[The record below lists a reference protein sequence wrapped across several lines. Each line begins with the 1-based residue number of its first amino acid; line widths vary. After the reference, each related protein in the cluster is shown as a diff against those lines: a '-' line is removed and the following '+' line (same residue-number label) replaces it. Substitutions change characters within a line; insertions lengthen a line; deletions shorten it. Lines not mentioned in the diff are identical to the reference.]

1 METSRVIV
9 VDDSRFMRKIITDII
24 EADAQFTVVGTAENG
39 KDALDLVDSVKP
51 DIVTL
56 DLEMPEMNGID
67 ALQAI
72 LMKHNIPIIM
82 LSGISESNTQDTI
95 RALQY
100 GAFDFIRKPT
110 SVGANANDIVSTGE
124 LLIEKMKIAALTKR
138 RKSIYKPIVN
148 PLKETKQML
157 SQKTIITEL
166 TNSTQVTKLSNPA
179 IDKVQAI
186 LKDVQQKKKKNEV
199 KDTKD
204 GISKLKKDV
213 LSKSNPVKQ
222 TQSLKSVV
230 ADKKVQPPDP
240 VLKEIGDTTI
250 SQIVAIGT
258 STGGPRA
265 LHEVISN
272 IPAGF
277 SAPIV
282 VVQHMPP
289 KFTHSLAQRLDHF
302 SNLNVVEA
310 TDQMELR
317 NGQVYI
323 APGGYHMKVMKKG
336 IHYVIA
342 LSTEPP
348 RHGHRPSVDVL
359 YESLASFKELERH
372 VVIMTGMGSDGA
384 QGMKALHENGVKST
398 IAESEQSCVVYGM
411 PRSAVELGIVEKVLP
426 LSQIAP
432 EIVRK
437 VMKRTLN

>member
-24 EADAQFTVVGTAENG
+24 EADAQFSVVGTAENG
-39 KDALDLVDSVKP
+39 KQALELIESTKP
-51 DIVTL
+51 DLVTL

-72 LMKHNIPIIM
+72 LKKYRIPIIM

-110 SVGANANDIVSTGE
+110 SVGAKANDIVSMGE
-124 LLIEKMKIAALTKR
+124 LLIEKMKIAVLTKR
-138 RKSIYKPIVN
+138 RRNIYQPVIDPIRESKRAQSPASIANQQRLTSKPLSDSKSNLAPRQE
-148 PLKETKQML
+148 KETEQLERNALLSAKNKQ
-157 SQKTIITEL
+157 Q
-166 TNSTQVTKLSNPA
+166 TN
-179 IDKVQAI
+179 QA
-186 LKDVQQKKKKNEV
+186 N
-199 KDTKD
+199 
-204 GISKLKKDV
+204 V
-213 LSKSNPVKQ
+213 LSK
-222 TQSLKSVV
+222 
-230 ADKKVQPPDP
+230 
-240 VLKEIGDTTI
+240 GDTKKKTNQSTFDTI
-250 SQIVAIGT
+250 SKSDKIENIDTKVTQIVAIGT

-272 IPAGF
+272 IPAGI

-302 SNLNVVEA
+302 SELTVVEA
-310 TDQMELR
+310 TDQMELK
-317 NGQVYI
+317 NGHVYI
-323 APGGYHMKVMKKG
+323 APGGYHMKINRKG
-336 IHYVIA
+336 STFTTV

-348 RHGHRPSVDVL
+348 KNGHRPSVDVL
-359 YESLASFKELERH
+359 FESLLQFHELERH
-372 VVIMTGMGSDGA
+372 IVIMTGMGSDGA
-384 QGMKALHENGVKST
+384 QGMKALYKQGVAST

-411 PRSAVELGIVEKVLP
+411 PRSAVELGVVDKVLP

-437 VMKRTLN
+437 VMKNTLN

>member
-24 EADAQFTVVGTAENG
+24 EADSQFTVVGTAENG
-39 KDALDLVDSVKP
+39 KEAISLIDSLKP

-67 ALQAI
+67 ALKII
-72 LMKHNIPIIM
+72 LKNHRIPIIM

-110 SVGANANDIVSTGE
+110 SVGLNANDIVSTGE
-124 LLIEKMKIAALTKR
+124 LLVEKMKIAVLTKR
-138 RKSIYKPIVN
+138 RKSFYQPVVDLVRETKKQALYDTKLIEKN
-148 PLKETKQML
+148 KETKQ
-157 SQKTIITEL
+157 I
-166 TNSTQVTKLSNPA
+166 LSNLAKKSETNIVINKNNIKDNTSRVNLTPIKETDFA
-179 IDKVQAI
+179 AKEKNIDKLTASESTKAPLGNNKSIKQI
-186 LKDVQQKKKKNEV
+186 N
-199 KDTKD
+199 DTK
-204 GISKLKKDV
+204 V
-213 LSKSNPVKQ
+213 
-222 TQSLKSVV
+222 T
-230 ADKKVQPPDP
+230 
-240 VLKEIGDTTI
+240 
-250 SQIVAIGT
+250 QIVAIGT

-272 IPAGF
+272 IPAGI
-277 SAPIV
+277 SAPVV

-289 KFTHSLAQRLDHF
+289 KFTLSLAQRLDHF
-302 SNLNVVEA
+302 SELSVVEA
-310 TDQMELR
+310 SDQMELR
-317 NGQVYI
+317 NGHVYI
-323 APGGYHMKVMKKG
+323 APGGYHMKVIKRG
-336 IHYVIA
+336 TQYFIS

-348 RHGHRPSVDVL
+348 RNGHRPSVDIL
-359 YESLASFKELERH
+359 FESLLDFKELERH

-384 QGMKALHENGVKST
+384 QGMKSLFEQGVSSS

-411 PRSAVELGIVEKVLP
+411 PRSAVELGVVDKVLP

-437 VMKRTLN
+437 VMKRALN